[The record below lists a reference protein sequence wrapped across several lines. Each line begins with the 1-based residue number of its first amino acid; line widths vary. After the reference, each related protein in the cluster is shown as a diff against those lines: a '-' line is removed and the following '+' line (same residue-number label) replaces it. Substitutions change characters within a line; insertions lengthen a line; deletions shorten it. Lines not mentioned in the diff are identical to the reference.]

1 MPLAKSEHRKAATFP
16 TSSVVTVL
24 PSGALSAYSVSI
36 LLKFLTP
43 EAASV
48 FIGPAEIAFTLTPF
62 FPSEAAKNLVLAS
75 RLAFA
80 RPITL

>member
-1 MPLAKSEHRKAATFP
+1 M
-16 TSSVVTVL
+16 
-24 PSGALSAYSVSI
+24 SI

-62 FPSEAAKNLVLAS
+62 LPSEAAKNLVLAS